1 MMLGLSSLYEDSI
14 DALDRHGSY
23 LEVRSLPPAVFMMQR
38 DVINHYRYA
47 LEHYFTISLSEPY
60 LQNSSHGSPY
70 QKWAFF
76 VNENWGMLS
85 YTVHQLLRYTSRL
98 IHETELKMLLAT
110 GRASE
115 MKGISN
121 DYTDPLCDFRHN
133 EKKLGIHV
141 SQDHS
146 LTVTP
151 LRRSRSAANQS
162 EHEIRDR
169 SVLAKLKA
177 DGLAE
182 VDSLV
187 TLNRRFAAVCNQYCE
202 AGEIAEDFDNLIEAY
217 WT

>member
-1 MMLGLSSLYEDSI
+1 MLDLSCLYDDSI
-14 DALDRHGSY
+14 SSLDRHGSY
-23 LEVRSLPPAVFMMQR
+23 LDVRSLPPAVFMMQR

-98 IHETELKMLLAT
+98 IHETEIKMLLAT
-110 GRASE
+110 NRASE
-115 MKGISN
+115 IKDISN
-121 DYTDPLCDFRHN
+121 DYTDPLCNFRHN
-133 EKKLGIHV
+133 EKKVGIHV
-141 SQDHS
+141 SHDHS

-151 LRRSRSAANQS
+151 LCRSRGTPSQS
-162 EHEIRDR
+162 VHEIRDR
-169 SVLAKLKA
+169 SVLASLKA

-182 VDSLV
+182 IDTLV
-187 TLNRRFAAVCNQYCE
+187 GLNRRFAAVCSKYCR
-202 AGEIAEDFDNLIEAY
+202 AGEIAEDFDNLIESY

>member
-1 MMLGLSSLYEDSI
+1 MLDLSSLYEDSI
-14 DALDRHGSY
+14 NALDRHGGY

-85 YTVHQLLRYTSRL
+85 FTVHQLLRYTSRL
-98 IHETELKMLLAT
+98 IHETEMKMLLAT

-115 MKGISN
+115 MKDVSN

-133 EKKLGIHV
+133 ERKIGIHV
-141 SQDHS
+141 SQEYS

-151 LRRSRSAANQS
+151 LRQSRTSAHQS

-169 SVLAKLKA
+169 SVLASLKA

-182 VDSLV
+182 IALLD
-187 TLNRRFAAVCNQYCE
+187 TLNHRFAAVCSEYCKD
-202 AGEIAEDFDNLIEAY
+202 GEIAKDFDNLIESY